1 MRQRRNS
8 NWHTKFNKAGIP
20 PGGIASRSD
29 CDGPERLNHLQ
40 SLINMPKI
48 SNSIL
53 RFIINNYKLNIVT
66 IIDNAINCIN
76 TNVDKQQN
84 KMKATTIQ

>member
-1 MRQRRNS
+1 MLY
-8 NWHTKFNKAGIP
+8 G
-20 PGGIASRSD
+20 SRS
-29 CDGPERLNHLQ
+29 GAAFLVRPAGLQAGQIATHLPI
-40 SLINMPKI
+40 LINMPKI
-48 SNSIL
+48 SNRIL
-53 RFIINNYKLNIVT
+53 RFTINNYKLNIVT